1 MRTNLLTYL
10 EETVRVVPDKIAFFD
25 ENGGL
30 SFRQLYDQARGIG
43 SFLYRAGYYAQP
55 VVVLMQRSPRAIAAF
70 LGAIYAGCWYVPL
83 DAEMPRSRLEQILQ
97 ELTPGALLCD
107 GETEGL
113 ARSLAWKDGIFRYE
127 EAAFGAIDEEP
138 LRGIRWRQLD
148 IDPVYVV
155 FTSGST
161 GTPKGVVGCHRSVID
176 YIEQLCTVM
185 GFDENTVFGSQTPL
199 YVDACLKEILPTL
212 KYGASTCLISRQLFS
227 FPVQLVEFLNEQRI
241 NTLCWV
247 VSALTMLSA
256 VRTFDRVKPRYV
268 HTVAFASE
276 VLPVRQL
283 NRWRQ
288 ALPHARFLNLY
299 GPTEA
304 TGICCYYEVDRD
316 FSEEESLP
324 LGQPFPNTQILLLDE
339 NGQQAAPGAQGEICV
354 RGSRLTLGYYRAP
367 EQTERSFVQNPLN
380 SAYFDRIY
388 RTGDLG
394 RINERGELV
403 FLGRKDQQ
411 VKHMG
416 HRVELGEIEA
426 AALRHPQI
434 QSGCCVHDGQSG
446 RLVLYYAGALT
457 TGELALWLREKLPRY
472 MVPNRLVK
480 LAALPLTPNGKVDR
494 VRLQQADRRE

>member
-83 DAEMPRSRLEQILQ
+83 GAEMPRSRLEQILQ

-138 LRGIRWRQLD
+138 LRGIRWRQ
-148 IDPVYVV
+148 
-155 FTSGST
+155 
-161 GTPKGVVGCHRSVID
+161 
-176 YIEQLCTVM
+176 
-185 GFDENTVFGSQTPL
+185 
-199 YVDACLKEILPTL
+199 
-212 KYGASTCLISRQLFS
+212 
-227 FPVQLVEFLNEQRI
+227 
-241 NTLCWV
+241 
-247 VSALTMLSA
+247 
-256 VRTFDRVKPRYV
+256 
-268 HTVAFASE
+268 
-276 VLPVRQL
+276 
-283 NRWRQ
+283 

-316 FSEEESLP
+316 FSEEETLP

-367 EQTERSFVQNPLN
+367 ELTERSFVQNPLN
-380 SAYFDRIY
+380 GAYFDRIY

-434 QSGCCVHDGQSG
+434 QSSCCVHDGQSG

-480 LAALPLTPNGKVDR
+480 LAALPLTPNGKIDR
-494 VRLQQADRRE
+494 IRLQQADRRE